1 MHGRGGPVLQSR
13 LGPPPPEA
21 GPWLFPRGTREQQ
34 ACVFVPPH
42 LATHHG
48 SFRKHHTSDSPMAA
62 AFGCDPTGQSGSWS
76 CVPGPVFVLGRNPCA
91 GGLLHPRQLSHSQRP
106 HTWILGAGWWPRARR
121 RSPGGYAGPPSQGC
135 ASSSGSSLPSTQ
147 RSAEGGSWGPVIK
160 HHGFKGCRWH
170 FWRENSALLQ
180 TEGGRCPLSLSFFP
194 TTPRARA
201 YQTPPVSLLM

>member
-21 GPWLFPRGTREQQ
+21 SPGSSPRDSGAASVCFCPAAPCHPSRVLPEASHVGFSHGCCVRLRPDGTVRELELCAR
-34 ACVFVPPH
+34 ACVCLGKKSLCRGPAPPETTFPQSASTY
-42 LATHHG
+42 L
-48 SFRKHHTSDSPMAA
+48 
-62 AFGCDPTGQSGSWS
+62 DP
-76 CVPGPVFVLGRNPCA
+76 
-91 GGLLHPRQLSHSQRP
+91 
-106 HTWILGAGWWPRARR
+106 GAGWWPRARR
-121 RSPGGYAGPPSQGC
+121 RSPGGCAGPPSRGC

-160 HHGFKGCRWH
+160 HHGFKGCRCH
-170 FWRENSALLQ
+170 FWREHSVLLQ

-201 YQTPPVSLLM
+201 YQTLPVNLLM